1 MCHLRKTRVPT
12 KGVPCCYGGSLCR
25 ATAPRQR
32 VSHCTNCG
40 IYMCCVCHAELLL
53 LYGVHGRSYTPSSF
67 NKYVPHVLLLPHARQ
82 LRIRFKDLGNWTFAC
97 MHKMLHT
104 ISISTSSK
112 QHTMPYRIAESTAT
126 IHILLPKRKYYTNRA
141 KMVGVEKLLQK
152 RLIKKVIKAK
162 TGLTTRRL
170 LLR

>member
-1 MCHLRKTRVPT
+1 MFRMSVYIIIPSVFFCDNEGFDFTAMK
-12 KGVPCCYGGSLCR
+12 LC
-25 ATAPRQR
+25 AQDVT
-32 VSHCTNCG
+32 HN
-40 IYMCCVCHAELLL
+40 IN
-53 LYGVHGRSYTPSSF
+53 LYF
-67 NKYVPHVLLLPHARQ
+67 
-82 LRIRFKDLGNWTFAC
+82 
-97 MHKMLHT
+97 
-104 ISISTSSK
+104 SK

-170 LLR
+170 LYVN